1 MGRENLNMVIA
12 LPAVEARKA
21 RADQLSCGVARSSI
35 LGQRLTIYALRSH
48 GRFTLLSGRVPRR
61 VPTADMPLLPDGIAG
76 NLPLPVRTCV
86 FRDRRKRRSAGHG
99 SPLLLGFPLC
109 HPAAYP
115 IGDR

>member
-48 GRFTLLSGRVPRR
+48 GRFTPLSGRVLRQILTSALGQKQTFWAQSHRDFSSKAPNLSPQR
-61 VPTADMPLLPDGIAG
+61 LL
-76 NLPLPVRTCV
+76 
-86 FRDRRKRRSAGHG
+86 FRCLSVG
-99 SPLLLGFPLC
+99 
-109 HPAAYP
+109 
-115 IGDR
+115 

>member
-61 VPTADMPLLPDGIAG
+61 VSTCRHAIIAGWDSWEFTFAGADMRIPRPAEEAQ
-76 NLPLPVRTCV
+76 
-86 FRDRRKRRSAGHG
+86 RRAR
-99 SPLLLGFPLC
+99 
-109 HPAAYP
+109 
-115 IGDR
+115 